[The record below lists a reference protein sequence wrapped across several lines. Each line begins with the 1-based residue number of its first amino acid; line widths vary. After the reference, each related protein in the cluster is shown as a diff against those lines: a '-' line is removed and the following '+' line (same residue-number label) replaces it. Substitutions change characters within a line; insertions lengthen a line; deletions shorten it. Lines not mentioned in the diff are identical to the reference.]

1 MGGFADASLWGVA
14 GAMFAVAAAMWAV
27 AAAIAFFRHLR
38 GAELGE
44 MDAGYNALA
53 PLIDRKAV

>member
-27 AAAIAFFRHLR
+27 AAAIAFLR
-38 GAELGE
+38 SVRAAEFGE
-44 MDAGYNALA
+44 LDAGYNALA
-53 PLIDRKAV
+53 PVIDR

>member
-14 GAMFAVAAAMWAV
+14 GAMFAVAAAMWMV
-27 AAAIAFFRHLR
+27 AAAIAFFRGLR
-38 GAELGE
+38 SAELGE

-53 PLIDRKAV
+53 PITDH

>member
-14 GAMFAVAAAMWAV
+14 GAMFAVAAAMWAA

-38 GAELGE
+38 GEQLGE
-44 MDAGYNALA
+44 LDASYNALA
-53 PLIDRKAV
+53 PVVDR

>member
-38 GAELGE
+38 SAQLGE
-44 MDAGYNALA
+44 LDAGYNALA
-53 PLIDRKAV
+53 PVIDR

>member
-14 GAMFAVAAAMWAV
+14 GAMFAVAAAMWMV
-27 AAAIAFFRHLR
+27 AAAIAFFRGLR
-38 GAELGE
+38 CSELGE

-53 PLIDRKAV
+53 PITDH